1 VYRRPRVLS
10 IHENFAVFPEVGD
23 RDAQIALYRKNLE
36 LIDQSRIWD
45 AFGGDPG
52 AVGPTEL
59 WRPLRP
65 ARSAEA
71 EDLDCD
77 QQRKEGPCPQRLP
90 STYSSYR
97 PHAARRRYS

>member
-1 VYRRPRVLS
+1 M
-10 IHENFAVFPEVGD
+10 FPEVGD

-71 EDLDCD
+71 ED
-77 QQRKEGPCPQRLP
+77 RKRCELILELLKIPC
-90 STYSSYR
+90 SD
-97 PHAARRRYS
+97 